1 MAITG
6 LKRPVSPDVVREVEP
21 KAKRVAVTTEI
32 ATPLSW
38 RCATIVEALETTP
51 DAVAMPTH
59 VKDACAADVP
69 TAAMEHDK
77 KCWAAPSTAEDAQGM
92 AAAAAAEDALAKD
105 VPEQLR
111 KLKGYIINL
120 ERRPDRLA
128 RCQDM
133 LQKETP
139 WLAFEQFMASDGTC
153 KPIPESE
160 IAMTWNTC
168 CNAHFADYFEWVF
181 DAPGT
186 SLDKSPWKWA
196 CDTGKEDPDWTFT
209 EEGDEE
215 WPEWTYVHDAGNT
228 SERLGRAIKTAT
240 GEAFRVRLQFAQRY
254 IDPGLE
260 QRMSGG
266 ERGCAHSHLCM
277 WRLAAERTEPTLVLE
292 DDIQFCFTRS
302 DSSLGEADGHVF
314 TRRLALAM
322 QHAPSDFDV
331 LYLGWSGW
339 RDGHNRHPKDSEEQR
354 PDADNYLRRAEY
366 VWTTVAYV
374 LTQAGAKRLL
384 AAAKPTINQPVD
396 NFMAW
401 ESSQG
406 RLNAYVL
413 LDEGD
418 TDYTWAGGIVDQFDF
433 QGDSDITKSD
443 GGHQGDDEKAFAVT
457 SE

>member
-1 MAITG
+1 MA
-6 LKRPVSPDVVREVEP
+6 
-21 KAKRVAVTTEI
+21 
-32 ATPLSW
+32 
-38 RCATIVEALETTP
+38 
-51 DAVAMPTH
+51 
-59 VKDACAADVP
+59 
-69 TAAMEHDK
+69 HD
-77 KCWAAPSTAEDAQGM
+77 M
-92 AAAAAAEDALAKD
+92 NAAAAPFTAAVIQGRAVAEEALAEDI
-105 VPEQLR
+105 PEQLR
-111 KLKGYIINL
+111 GLRGFIVNL

-128 RCQDM
+128 RCTEM
-133 LQKETP
+133 LQMQAP
-139 WLAFEQFMASDGTC
+139 WLTFEAFKASDGTRN
-153 KPIPESE
+153 PIPETE
-160 IAMTWNTC
+160 IATTWNTC
-168 CNAHFADYFEWVF
+168 RNAHFADYFEWVF

-186 SLDKSPWKWA
+186 SLDNTVWKWA
-196 CDTGKEDPDWTFT
+196 EDAGKEDPDWTFT

-215 WPEWTYVHDAGNT
+215 WTYVHHAGDT
-228 SERLGRAIKTAT
+228 SERFGTARKTAT

-266 ERGCAHSHLCM
+266 ERGCAHSHLRM

-302 DSSLGEADGHVF
+302 DSSLGEADGQVF

-322 QHAPSDFDV
+322 QHAPTDLDV

-339 RDGHNRHPKDSEEQR
+339 RDGHNRHPKDSEEER
-354 PDADNYLRRAEY
+354 PDADNYLRRVEY

-374 LTQAGAKRLL
+374 LTQSGAKKLL

-401 ESSQG
+401 EASQG
-406 RLNAYVL
+406 RLNAYVV

-418 TDYTWAGGIVDQFDF
+418 SDWTWAGGIVDQFDF

-457 SE
+457 SD